1 MHKIQLML
9 LSMVLLVAGCAH
21 YQDNSRLDRYQE
33 NAGYRFEN
41 VPGRDNSDSL
51 SVILVFS
58 GGGTRAAAL
67 SYGVLEKLRS
77 APIRWE
83 GKEKKLLDEVDVI
96 SSVSGGSFTSAY
108 YALFGEQIF
117 TDFKQ
122 DFLYRDVQ
130 GELFASLFNPYNWL
144 RLMSFTFDRIDLAAE
159 YYGEKIFKKQ
169 KFSDLLQRQKRPY
182 IILNASDMTLGSRFE
197 FTQKQF
203 DTICS
208 DLSDYPV
215 ARGVAASSAF
225 PGLLSPITITNYA
238 GGCGYPEPLWVGN
251 ALKQRNVTK
260 RDFLEATQ
268 FKSYQDSGE
277 RTYIHLLDGGI
288 SDNIGLRGPLQAL
301 VTNHG
306 PWGLLNMINGK
317 KVSKVAVIVVN
328 ARNEPDTTL
337 DRKESPPNL
346 TSVLSTVVN
355 APMDNYT
362 FDTIELLLETVR
374 EWKKDAKARSDC
386 AEIIGQKCPAA
397 VLPPPPAAVE
407 FYPVVLSFD
416 SLTDPQERAYFKN
429 LPTTFALPAE
439 DVDRLIEV
447 GGKLLGESPEYKRL
461 LQELSGS

>member
-1 MHKIQLML
+1 MRKIYLIL
-9 LSMVLLVAGCAH
+9 LCGLLFVAGCAH
-21 YQDNSRLDRYQE
+21 YKDNSPLGSYME
-33 NAGYRFEN
+33 KSGYRFEN
-41 VPGRDNSDSL
+41 VPANDNSDSL
-51 SVILVFS
+51 SVILVFP

-77 APIRWE
+77 SPIRWQ
-83 GKEKKLLDEVDVI
+83 GKDKKLIDEVDVI

-108 YALFGEQIF
+108 FALFGDRVF

-130 GELFASLFNPYNWL
+130 RDLFTRLLNPYNWF
-144 RLMSFTFDRIDLAAE
+144 RLMSFTFDRIDMVAE
-159 YYGEKIFKKQ
+159 YYDENIFKNR
-169 KFSDLLQRQKRPY
+169 KFSDLLNRQKRPY

-215 ARGVAASSAF
+215 ARAVAASSAF
-225 PGLLSPITITNYA
+225 PGLLSPVTITNYA
-238 GGCGYPEPLWVGN
+238 GSCNYPEPIWVTN

-268 FKSYQDSGE
+268 FKSYQNRED
-277 RTYIHLLDGGI
+277 RKYIHLLDGGI
-288 SDNIGLRGPLQAL
+288 SDNIGLRGPFEAL
-301 VTNHG
+301 ATNHG
-306 PWGLLNMINGK
+306 PWELLNMINGK

-337 DRKESPPNL
+337 DRKESSPNL
-346 TSVLSTVVN
+346 KSVLSTVVN

-362 FDTIELLLETVR
+362 FDTIEQLLESIK

-386 AEIIGQKCPAA
+386 AGIISQKCPEAA
-397 VLPPPPAAVE
+397 LPPPPASVE
-407 FYPVVLSFD
+407 FYPVVISFD
-416 SLTDPQERAYFKN
+416 SLTDTKERAFFKN
-429 LPTTFALPAE
+429 LPTTFTLPAE

-447 GGKLLGESPEYKRL
+447 GGRLLSESQEYKRL
-461 LQELSGS
+461 LQELQ